1 MSAAVWILLA
11 ALAIPVLLLIAAL
24 VTPVKLGCVA
34 RSAPGSRLTVV
45 ARLFGGLTPPIPIHD
60 STRRYVRKTPPPTK
74 QKKKEKKASHSRQD
88 GARVRRVIAAPQ
100 LLVDLLRPIH
110 IERLAIDAD
119 IGLSDPAGTGQ
130 LYGLLTP
137 LIYSGS
143 PASAVSIAV
152 RPDFS
157 GPRLTGEIVAE
168 LSFIPVAFLPP
179 AIRLAWRAFGPYS

>member
-1 MSAAVWILLA
+1 MSAAVWILLT

-34 RSAPGSRLTVV
+34 RSAPGSRLTAVV
-45 ARLFGGLTPPIPIHD
+45 RLFGGLTPPIPIHD
-60 STRRYVRKTPPPTK
+60 STRQIVRRTRPAAKRK
-74 QKKKEKKASHSRQD
+74 RKVSQQRQ
-88 GARVRRVIAAPQ
+88 GLARVRRVIAEPQ
-100 LLVDLLRPIH
+100 LWVDLLRPIH
-110 IERLAIDAD
+110 IERLTIDAD
-119 IGLSDPAGTGQ
+119 IGFSDPAATGQ

-143 PASAVSIAV
+143 PASAISIAV

-157 GPRLTGEIVAE
+157 GPRLSGEIVAE
-168 LSFIPVAFLPP
+168 LSFIPVAFLSP